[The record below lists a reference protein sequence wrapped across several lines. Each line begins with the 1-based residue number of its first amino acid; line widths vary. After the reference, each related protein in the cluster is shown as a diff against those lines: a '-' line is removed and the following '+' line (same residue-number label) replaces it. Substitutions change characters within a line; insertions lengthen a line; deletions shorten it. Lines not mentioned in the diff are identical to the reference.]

1 MSTWICKPALAA
13 AIAVALAGC
22 DAATGLAP
30 AAASRQMTEVDM
42 AGGQVTLATPTGYCI
57 DPRSVRKSPK
67 AGFALVARCDTLDA
81 RGFSAARELAL
92 ITVTTGPLAA
102 GARSPSMEDLT
113 RAVAPARI
121 LERTTRN
128 GLPMVRLETDNGS
141 VGDVSPQH
149 WRTAFALNGQMLG
162 LALYAPE
169 TSGAMDAEGPAV
181 LSDMVYRTRRAS
193 ARPTVLATP
202 DTPSSTKPENKSPLE
217 AIAGLFE

>member
-1 MSTWICKPALAA
+1 MSTWICKPALAT

-22 DAATGLAP
+22 DGATGLAP
-30 AAASRQMTEVDM
+30 SAASKQMTEVDM

-113 RAVAPARI
+113 RAVAPAKI

-169 TSGAMDAEGPAV
+169 TSGAMNTEGPAV

-202 DTPSSTKPENKSPLE
+202 ETPSPTKPENKSPLD